1 MTEAC
6 QEIRQSYDRRI
17 KEIVQVQRQERREA
31 IFFVYADGST
41 SKVYKGDETSI
52 SLTGD
57 QQKRILNQGTLK
69 YSVHTH
75 PHGLDLS
82 TVDIMT
88 GILTQQEAL
97 CVAIPRKD
105 NESVM
110 KENEYVLT
118 CLQLS
123 RLTVPERQMLFRAMR
138 RSSAGLTVLGRLTR
152 KNFNLRRFRVDGC
165 RTVMV
170 ESEQTP
176 KA

>member
-6 QEIRQSYDRRI
+6 QKIRSQYDERI
-17 KEIVQVQRQERREA
+17 KNIVRVQRQERREA
-31 IFFVYADGST
+31 IFFVYEDGST
-41 SKVYKGDETSI
+41 SKVFKGDETSI

-88 GILTQQEAL
+88 GVLTQQDAL
-97 CVAIPRKD
+97 CVAIPRRE
-105 NESVM
+105 NEAVM
-110 KENEYVLT
+110 AQDEYVLT
-118 CLQLS
+118 CLEMTK
-123 RLTVPERQMLFRAMR
+123 LTAPERQMLFRAMR

-152 KNFNLRRFRVDGC
+152 KNFNLSRFRVDGC

-170 ESEQTP
+170 QSNETP
-176 KA
+176 KP

>member
-6 QEIRQSYDRRI
+6 TKIRQRHDRLI
-17 KEIVQVQRQERREA
+17 KDIVEIQRQERREA
-31 IFFVYADGST
+31 IFFIYEDGST
-41 SKVYKGDETSI
+41 SKIYKGEETSI

-57 QQKRILNQGTLK
+57 QQKRILNQGNLK

-88 GILTQQEAL
+88 GVLTQQDAL
-97 CVAIPRKD
+97 CVAIPRRD
-105 NESVM
+105 NEAAM
-110 KENEYVLT
+110 AHNEYVLT
-118 CLQLS
+118 CLE
-123 RLTVPERQMLFRAMR
+123 LTKLTAPERQLLFRAMR

-152 KNFNLRRFRVDGC
+152 KNFNLSRFRVEGC

-170 ESEQTP
+170 ESKQPP

>member
-1 MTEAC
+1 MTQAC
-6 QEIRQSYDRRI
+6 QKIRSTYDQKI
-17 KEIVQVQRQERREA
+17 KNIVQIQRQERREA
-31 IFFVYADGST
+31 IFFVYKDGST
-41 SKVYKGDETSI
+41 SKVFKGDETSI

-57 QQKRILNQGTLK
+57 QQKKVLNQGTLK

-88 GILTQQEAL
+88 GVLTQQDAL
-97 CVAIPRKD
+97 CVAIPRRE
-105 NESVM
+105 NEALMVQ
-110 KENEYVLT
+110 NEYVLT
-118 CLQLS
+118 CLELS
-123 RLTVPERQMLFRAMR
+123 KLTMPERQMLFRAMR

-152 KNFNLRRFRVDGC
+152 KNFNLSRFRVEGC

-170 ESEQTP
+170 ESKQSP